1 MVADLNEGETS
12 GSFSGAFVLNDAQL
26 ESGLLYADI
35 HTTEFEDGEVR
46 GQLLPMGMDEAPE
59 ASSSTHRH

>member
-1 MVADLNEGETS
+1 M
-12 GSFSGAFVLNDAQL
+12 LNDEQLELL